1 MNGLFLRR
9 SRRFVLEPGAGGASP
24 RDVVMVQQEVEN
36 LGFVLDEPLVERLA
50 TQSTAQL
57 AEVLVEL
64 RTTLAALTGAHRQY
78 RPLFPEFPRS
88 VRQVPEYALYQRA
101 VQHYLTLLR
110 EHPATPDA
118 PVPLLHGRAPRLIRL
133 GSVAEREAIFTRLA
147 ASSSS
152 LSVED
157 RDDLRTFVSV
167 YGEGVMRLLPASIPF
182 KENLALIAALLLRH
196 GPFDGAEAFAR
207 AQLRTATDVLRLA
220 VCLCEGDASLAQA
233 CRFKGLARRE
243 RRLLLGLLEACPAPV
258 EDMLRWK
265 ERWKRLG
272 EALHPG
278 QWRERFPQAWDAF
291 QVLREDRPFEGFN
304 SHVEQALAAGHS
316 ADATRL
322 LRTRPGELARRLD
335 HLLRSGDQPE
345 DVLAT
350 FARVAEQV
358 STAVLLQALAHF
370 QHRGQAALRTFFPK
384 GDAARAWCT
393 PEQRPALP
401 GTLRTQVIAHLRAAL
416 VARFATR
423 PPLGRCYLDPA
434 LADLK
439 VPLAQRSAAK
449 ALRTLVRGSRLPLPD
464 TRFIRLFLWWTNGR
478 ERTDIDLSAAF
489 FDGGFGYRDV
499 VSFYN
504 LRHYGGH
511 HSGDIVDAPKGAAE
525 FIDLD
530 LELLRTRGI
539 RFVVTCINSYT
550 RQPYC
555 DLPECFAGWM
565 ARDQVN
571 SGEPFEARTVEDRLD
586 LASDQQTCLPFI
598 LDLEARQVIWTDIGL
613 GGYPRWN
620 NVANNLSGIALML
633 RAMSDLATPD
643 LHTLFE
649 LHAEARGSEVDDPAE
664 ADLRFGPDGDIDP
677 LDLDRIRAE
686 FL

>member
-133 GSVAEREAIFTRLA
+133 GS
-147 ASSSS
+147 
-152 LSVED
+152 
-157 RDDLRTFVSV
+157 
-167 YGEGVMRLLPASIPF
+167 
-182 KENLALIAALLLRH
+182 
-196 GPFDGAEAFAR
+196 
-207 AQLRTATDVLRLA
+207 
-220 VCLCEGDASLAQA
+220 
-233 CRFKGLARRE
+233 
-243 RRLLLGLLEACPAPV
+243 
-258 EDMLRWK
+258 
-265 ERWKRLG
+265 
-272 EALHPG
+272 
-278 QWRERFPQAWDAF
+278 
-291 QVLREDRPFEGFN
+291 
-304 SHVEQALAAGHS
+304 
-316 ADATRL
+316 
-322 LRTRPGELARRLD
+322 
-335 HLLRSGDQPE
+335 
-345 DVLAT
+345 
-350 FARVAEQV
+350 VAEQV